1 MNSIE
6 LSKLEARVEILER
19 KQVRMEKI
27 ISNDLV
33 TKKEIIDNFNDLKN
47 TTTIIKDNIDTLKN
61 KESLF
66 KNIYKY
72 LSLILFVILLY
83 NYLYIY

>member
-1 MNSIE
+1 MNSVE

-47 TTTIIKDNIDTLKN
+47 TTSIIKDNIDTLKN

-83 NYLYIY
+83 NYFYIY